1 MPKAVLGET
10 GRRLQRRNTLQK
22 NIRAKM
28 AGEEYTQTQ
37 LGKELGI
44 SQVAESQKIK
54 KLQFSYEDLVNIFAV
69 LKFSDAE
76 ILEVMKK

>member
-1 MPKAVLGET
+1 MPKAVLGDA

-22 NIRAKM
+22 NIKAKM
-28 AGEEYTQTQ
+28 AGEDFTQAQ

-44 SQVAESQKIK
+44 SQVATSKKIQ

-69 LKFSDAE
+69 LNFSDAE
-76 ILEVMKK
+76 ILEVMKR

>member
-28 AGEEYTQTQ
+28 AGEEYTQSQ

-44 SQVAESQKIK
+44 SQPAMRQKINK
-54 KLQFSYEDLVNIFAV
+54 VQFGYEDLVNLFAV

-76 ILEVMKK
+76 ILEAMKR

>member
-28 AGEEYTQTQ
+28 AGEDFTQTQ

-44 SQVAESQKIK
+44 SQVAAGQKIK
-54 KLQFSYEDLVNIFAV
+54 KLQFNYEDLVNIFAV

-76 ILEVMKK
+76 ILEAMKR

>member
-1 MPKAVLGET
+1 MAKIALGEA

-22 NIRAKM
+22 NIKAKM
-28 AGEEYTQTQ
+28 SGEDFTQTQ

-44 SQVAESQKIK
+44 SQVAAGQKIR
-54 KLQFSYEDLVNIFAV
+54 KLQFSYEDLVKIFAM
-69 LKFSDAE
+69 LNFSDAE

>member
-1 MPKAVLGET
+1 MPKAVLGEA
-10 GRRLQRRNTLQK
+10 GRRIQRRNALQK

-28 AGEEYTQTQ
+28 AGEEYTQSQ

-44 SQVAESQKIK
+44 SQVAASQKIK